1 MLPIYNAIIDDACTG
16 IDRISLVQM
25 PAVESNFLA
34 FAKEKKQMMFNA
46 NEEQQMITG
55 VLMRADF
62 PIYRNDAQLGEYYI
76 QFSKET
82 IKTMAEKLLVDC
94 HQNWVNIEHMENSD
108 IQGVDMVELYIK
120 DSSKG
125 ITPVGFDEISDG
137 SLFATF
143 KVRNPLVWDCIKNGT
158 FLGFSIEGVFS
169 YEIEV
174 PVETE
179 DVIYDEILSMLDK
192 ISNLK

>member
-1 MLPIYNAIIDDACTG
+1 MLPIYNVIIDDACTG

-34 FAKEKKQMMFNA
+34 FAKDKMQMLFNA
-46 NEEQQMITG
+46 NAEQQMITG

-94 HQNWVNIEHMENSD
+94 HQNWINIEHMENSD

-125 ITPVGFDEISDG
+125 IAPVGFDEISDG

-158 FLGFSIEGVFS
+158 FKGFSIEGMFN
-169 YEIEV
+169 YEQVNVDE
-174 PVETE
+174 EQA
-179 DVIYDEILSMLDK
+179 IYNEIISMLDK
-192 ISNLK
+192 INNLK